1 MNFKE
6 LCELSQSSD
15 TGAGELNRSLS
26 INMNFLS
33 FICITP
39 FLITNVCDANFLL
52 WPFLA
57 IRTAVCLFNKYAKGL
72 VKSELQ

>member
-15 TGAGELNRSLS
+15 TGAELLNRYLS
-26 INMNFLS
+26 INMNSLS

-39 FLITNVCDANFLL
+39 FLITNAYDANFLL
-52 WPFLA
+52 WLFLA
-57 IRTAVCLFNKYAKGL
+57 IWIAVCLFNKYAKG
-72 VKSELQ
+72 